1 MAFVILAAFAME
13 SRVSDQIKKLA
24 ADIVTAYVGST
35 AVDSSEV
42 QGLIKSVYGALV
54 AAGENTVQASPQVHS
69 PHHSHDNAR
78 DAVPAVDPRRS
89 VFKDHLVCLEDGLK
103 FKSIKR
109 HLMAVHGM
117 TVADYRRKWNLPPDY
132 PIVAPGYA
140 ETRSRLA
147 KEMGLGKK
155 PAA

>member
-1 MAFVILAAFAME
+1 MAPVILAAFAME
-13 SRVSDQIKKLA
+13 NRVSDQIKKLA
-24 ADIVTAYVGST
+24 ADIVAAYVGST

-42 QGLIKSVYGALV
+42 QGIIVSVYGALV
-54 AAGENTVQASPQVHS
+54 GAGESTVKSAAHIHPH
-69 PHHSHDNAR
+69 HHSHDDAHE
-78 DAVPAVDPRRS
+78 AVPAVDPRRS
-89 VFKDHLVCLEDGLK
+89 VFKDHIVCLEDGLK

-117 TVADYRRKWNLPPDY
+117 TVADYRRKWNLPSDY

-147 KEMGLGKK
+147 REMGLGRK
-155 PAA
+155 PAG